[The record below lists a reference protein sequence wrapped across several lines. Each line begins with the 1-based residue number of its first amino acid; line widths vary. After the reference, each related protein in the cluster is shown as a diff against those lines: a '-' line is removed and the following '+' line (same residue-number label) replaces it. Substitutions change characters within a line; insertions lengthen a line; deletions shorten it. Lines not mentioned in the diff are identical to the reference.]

1 MSAERI
7 VDFPPKHFSF
17 PQGRVGIRRLE
28 AEDREAFLAA
38 TQESAELH
46 GRWIQPPLDKAS
58 FDVLL
63 EKTSQP
69 NFVAWVVTEI
79 QTFEIVGMV
88 HLSQLIMGPFQNA
101 FLSYWAHQSFSGRGF
116 MTEALRLAL
125 HSSFGE
131 LGLHRLEA
139 NIQPE
144 NAASIA
150 LVKHLGF
157 VKEGFSE
164 KYLQILGEWK
174 DHERWAI
181 HAEIW
186 PERRLDRDDLPR
198 WS

>member
-1 MSAERI
+1 MGAERI

-38 TQESAELH
+38 TQESAALH
-46 GRWIQPPLDKAS
+46 GRWIQPPRDEAS
-58 FDVLL
+58 FDALL
-63 EKTSQP
+63 EKCSQP

-79 QTFEIVGMV
+79 ETFEIVGMV
-88 HLSQLIMGPFQNA
+88 HLSQLILGPFQNA
-101 FLSYWAHQSFSGRGF
+101 FLSYWITQKFSGRGY
-116 MTEALRLAL
+116 MQEALRLTL
-125 HSSFGE
+125 HLSFGE
-131 LGLHRLEA
+131 LRLHRLEA

-144 NAASIA
+144 NTASIR
-150 LVKHLGF
+150 LVKQSGF

-186 PERRLDRDDLPR
+186 PERQLNPDDLPR
-198 WS
+198 WT